1 MKWHTRLKF
10 IDKIA
15 DAAVEDWQER
25 HICLPSVT
33 IALAAEGTD
42 WGHKSEYMEHNC
54 LFPRRYDGI
63 HEYETVRDAVR
74 AHNNYLATW
83 RAPEQIR
90 PNWEDLGKEY
100 YILAVQCLQAAEY
113 PYSPEKNYEAVI
125 VELIERYGLTAYDE
139 IQTSTDCGCKI
150 GHG

>member
-15 DAAVEDWQER
+15 DAAIEDWQER
-25 HICLPSVT
+25 NICLPSVT
-33 IALAAEGTD
+33 IALAAESTD

-74 AHNNYLATW
+74 AHNNYLAAW
-83 RAPEQIR
+83 RAPGQTG
-90 PNWEDLGKEY
+90 PNWEDLGKEH

-139 IQTSTDCGCKI
+139 IRISHDCGCKI
-150 GHG
+150 TCV